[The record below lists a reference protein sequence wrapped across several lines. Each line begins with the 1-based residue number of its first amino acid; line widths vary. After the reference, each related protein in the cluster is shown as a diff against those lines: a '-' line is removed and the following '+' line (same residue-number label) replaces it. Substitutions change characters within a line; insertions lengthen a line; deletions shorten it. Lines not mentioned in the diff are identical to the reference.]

1 MRKYRTYRK
10 HNICNVQRTIPLHSV
25 HKNTNLRTYPPGRS
39 STATTTHSML
49 ILLIE
54 ASHSLSRDLK
64 IPRPSNET
72 FSIPDNTY
80 THTNYNTTFV
90 LKSIKNYD
98 LPLHPP
104 FVKKEK
110 EKHPHT
116 THHSMCTA
124 RTTRKQTCPFSLPR
138 VLCEANSCPSLTTRR
153 GQRLVVH
160 LLRRIVSKAKK
171 EKMVGI
177 VETTLGTREL
187 GRHRVTETD
196 GEIRFRVL

>member
-80 THTNYNTTFV
+80 THTP
-90 LKSIKNYD
+90 I
-98 LPLHPP
+98 
-104 FVKKEK
+104 
-110 EKHPHT
+110 
-116 THHSMCTA
+116 
-124 RTTRKQTCPFSLPR
+124 TTRHSSWSLSKITISRYIHPSSKKKKRNTLTQHTIPCVQHAQHGNKPALFPFRESSAKQTL
-138 VLCEANSCPSLTTRR
+138 VRR
-153 GQRLVVH
+153 
-160 LLRRIVSKAKK
+160 
-171 EKMVGI
+171 
-177 VETTLGTREL
+177 
-187 GRHRVTETD
+187 
-196 GEIRFRVL
+196 